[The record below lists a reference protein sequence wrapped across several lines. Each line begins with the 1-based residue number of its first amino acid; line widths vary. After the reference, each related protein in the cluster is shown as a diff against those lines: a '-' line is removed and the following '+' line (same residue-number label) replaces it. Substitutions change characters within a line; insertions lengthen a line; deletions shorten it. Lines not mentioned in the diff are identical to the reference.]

1 MISGYVCEGNCD
13 CAFLLFLEM
22 MVKFE
27 PNPVILMVMLQAS
40 CALVL

>member
-13 CAFLLFLEM
+13 CALKHNPV

-27 PNPVILMVMLQAS
+27 PNPVILMVLLQAA